1 MAGKVLPVC
10 KPYFLK
16 SEIITGILRRINK
29 TSLCTLLLF
38 SVSLIS
44 YFVLLSAPYNWRLS
58 SCQSATITTV
68 DSLQPTNLSHIVFGI
83 GGSARTWNR
92 RRWYSEVWWRPSEMR
107 GYVWLDEAPIETN
120 WSAASPPWRVL
131 AAGTD
136 RYAGHSAAAR
146 MARIA
151 TDMYGLG
158 MEGVRWFVM
167 GDDDTVFFPENLV
180 AVLGKYDHEQIYYIG
195 APSESVEQDEIHSYG
210 MAFGGGGF
218 AISYAAAAA
227 LYGVIDGCLERYAYF
242 YGSDQRV
249 HACFSELG
257 VPLTREPGFHQV
269 DLRRDVYGMLAAH
282 PVAPLVSLHHID
294 FVQPISPLFPSQ
306 LDALRTLFNAA
317 RTDPARTLQQSICYL
332 TGRSSPALNWSVSV
346 SWGYTAQLYPW
357 IVEPNQLEVPFRTF
371 KTWRSFRK
379 GPFGFNTREL
389 APPDL
394 PCKRPLRF
402 FLDRVADGS
411 NGTVTEYKSF
421 GWGDESKE
429 CDEPGFRAAAR
440 VERVR
445 VFAQRMDPK
454 VWQKAPRRQC
464 CDARRK
470 TDGECIEIRIR
481 ECGLRE
487 STFPL

>member
-1 MAGKVLPVC
+1 MAGKVLPAC
-10 KPYFLK
+10 KPYFLNSK
-16 SEIITGILRRINK
+16 ITTGILRRIIK

-44 YFVLLSAPYNWRLS
+44 YFVLLSASYNWRS
-58 SCQSATITTV
+58 TIATV
-68 DSLQPTNLSHIVFGI
+68 DLLQPTNLSHIVFGI
-83 GGSARTWNR
+83 GGSARTWHR
-92 RRWYSEVWWRPSEMR
+92 RRGYSEFWWRPSEMR
-107 GYVWLDEAPIETN
+107 AMCGLTRRRLKRLVGGEPAL
-120 WSAASPPWRVL
+120 RVL

-136 RYAGHSAAAR
+136 RHAKHSAAAR

-151 TDMYGLG
+151 TETYGLG
-158 MEGVRWFVM
+158 IEGVRWFVM

-218 AISYAAAAA
+218 AVSYAAAAA

-294 FVQPISPLFPSQ
+294 YVHPISPLFPSQ

-332 TGRSSPALNWSVSV
+332 TGRSSPVLNWSVSV
-346 SWGYTAQLYPW
+346 SWGYTIQLYPW

-389 APPDL
+389 APQTCPAS
-394 PCKRPLRF
+394 
-402 FLDRVADGS
+402 VH
-411 NGTVTEYKSF
+411 
-421 GWGDESKE
+421 
-429 CDEPGFRAAAR
+429 
-440 VERVR
+440 
-445 VFAQRMDPK
+445 
-454 VWQKAPRRQC
+454 
-464 CDARRK
+464 
-470 TDGECIEIRIR
+470 
-481 ECGLRE
+481 
-487 STFPL
+487 